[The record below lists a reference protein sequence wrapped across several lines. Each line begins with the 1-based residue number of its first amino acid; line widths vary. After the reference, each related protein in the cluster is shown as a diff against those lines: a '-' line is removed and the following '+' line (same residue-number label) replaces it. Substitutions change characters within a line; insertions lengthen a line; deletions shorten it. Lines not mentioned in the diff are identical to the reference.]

1 MHTRIHQI
9 EEWRQALFVGYF
21 GPIGVSAI
29 FYLYTARDLL
39 ESITVDGVQREDAAR
54 LEEILTVVVW
64 FMTIVSI
71 VAHGLSIPLGKVG
84 WHLPRALSTISSRSM
99 SRPGSG
105 ESGADSSFHVNR
117 GDASAIELGSANGR
131 PHQIFRV
138 GRAVIQNPRAKARS
152 ENESSSEDGTQTP
165 RERTG
170 GNEETLRNHPPPN
183 PRQHEGEVTSDRE
196 SNTQEDGQGTPED
209 NGNGSEPSAEPG
221 TPGAVNRSV
230 KFAALSENNPA
241 YSKGRNKQKGD
252 RSKHKNNNGTIQKQ
266 DIRVVGARPMA
277 GSTVPTASEGMMR

>member
-117 GDASAIELGSANGR
+117 GDASAIELGSASGR
-131 PHQIFRV
+131 PHQIFRI
-138 GRAVIQNPRAKARS
+138 GRAVIQNPRSKARS
-152 ENESSSEDGTQTP
+152 ENQSSSEDGTQTP

-170 GNEETLRNHPPPN
+170 GNEEPRRNHPPPN
-183 PRQHEGEVTSDRE
+183 PRQHEGELTPDGE
-196 SNTQEDGQGTPED
+196 SYAQADGQGTPED
-209 NGNGSEPSAEPG
+209 GDISDPSAEPG
-221 TPGAVNRSV
+221 TAGAASRSV
-230 KFAALSENNPA
+230 KFAASSENNQ
-241 YSKGRNKQKGD
+241 GRNKKKED
-252 RSKHKNNNGTIQKQ
+252 RFKHKNNNDPIQKQ

-277 GSTVPTASEGMMR
+277 GSTVPTASEGETS